1 MDRLRATITHLAAT
15 PVTLEAYRAADWLG
29 VDASALRDT
38 GLSREDSARVYD
50 LLQARVTAPE
60 NTVRWRWQAGD
71 VVIWDNRATQHVAVN
86 DYGDAHRVVRRVTLA
101 GDVPVGPDGR
111 ASTPRTTN

>member
-1 MDRLRATITHLAAT
+1 M
-15 PVTLEAYRAADWLG
+15 
-29 VDASALRDT
+29 
-38 GLSREDSARVYD
+38 SREESSRVYD
-50 LLQARVTAPE
+50 LLQGHVTAPE

-86 DYGDAHRVVRRVTLA
+86 DYGDAHRVMRRVTLA

-111 ASTPRTTN
+111 ASTPRTAN